1 MNFTART
8 SFIAIALASLTTPA
22 VAQQVPPSTSPTPD
36 AATTNA
42 PASDDADVNGQQ
54 SPTAAAATPSRSDAP
69 ASSSD
74 IIVTGS
80 RVPRAVDRIAGAVTV
95 IGGAEVGR
103 TLAITEDATAVLARS
118 VPGYS
123 ESNQTLNT
131 LGETLRGRT
140 ALYLFDGVPQS
151 TPLRDGNRNATFT
164 DMATIGRIEVISGAS
179 ASEGI
184 GAAGGIINYISKR
197 PTEEGTHIGVEGR
210 LGTQFRDD
218 SQDYKAGVTLSH
230 KSGNV
235 DAFFSGSFLDRGITY
250 DANGRRIGL
259 SPSSSVAD
267 TRSKSLFGKV
277 GYNFGDGDNQRIELT
292 ANYFRIESKG
302 NYHYVKGDR
311 TRGIP
316 DTSEPGLLR
325 DASGNLLYSQDFND
339 FKQIAATYTNKD
351 VFGGSFIAT
360 AYGAKQKMRF
370 PGDNLIERQD
380 PRIKPIGTLFDQ
392 SQIGS
397 DKYGLRTSFSRPNLF
412 IDGLELRVG
421 IDLTH
426 DETEQRQALTN
437 RTYVP
442 PLNYTSAAP
451 YAQLSWDIGPVTLSG
466 GYRHED
472 GAVKVDDYTTLYF
485 YNSSQVKGGKVKYVN
500 DLFNGGIV
508 TRFGKGFSA
517 YATYG
522 EGFTLP
528 NVGTVVRSV
537 NRPGQTIDSL
547 FGDLQA
553 IVFKN
558 KEVGLNWRQPIGNF
572 SFSYYQS
579 DSALGSSPAVDPV
592 TRTITVN
599 RRPIRINGIDVAAEF
614 RPTSTLRLNAL
625 FAHTVGKTSRAN
637 FVTDPLDVRLGVLTI
652 SPDKLNG
659 SVTWTPTEKTSF
671 SIGGQKFF
679 DRDINIGK
687 STEEHTKGYTIFDAT
702 ASYKVDRIGQFSLG
716 VENLFNKQYFL
727 SISQIDIYN
736 NYFAGRGR
744 TVSLTYRGSF

>member
-1 MNFTART
+1 MSSKARIT
-8 SFIAIALASLTTPA
+8 VFAVALATVSVPA
-22 VAQQVPPSTSPTPD
+22 LAQEAGSVPPQAPQGTNTTAD
-36 AATTNA
+36 ATTTADTISTADTPTRDGQNEATTRANA
-42 PASDDADVNGQQ
+42 
-54 SPTAAAATPSRSDAP
+54 T
-69 ASSSD
+69 D

-80 RVPRAVDRIAGAVTV
+80 RTPKAVDRVAGAVTV
-95 IGGAEVGR
+95 IGAADIGR
-103 TLAITEDATAVLARS
+103 TLAVTEDATAVLART

-197 PTEEGTHIGVEGR
+197 ATVPGTQIGFDGR
-210 LGTQFRDD
+210 IGSQFRDD
-218 SQDYKAGVTLSH
+218 SQDYKIGVNVSH
-230 KSGNV
+230 KSGNF
-235 DAFFSGSFLDRGITY
+235 DAFASASYLDRGITY

-267 TRSKSLFGKV
+267 TRSTSFFGKI
-277 GYNFGDGDNQRIELT
+277 GYDFGDNDNQRIELT
-292 ANYFRIESKG
+292 GNYFRIESKG
-302 NYHYVKGDR
+302 DYRFVKGSR
-311 TRGIP
+311 GLGIP
-316 DTSEPGLLR
+316 DTAERGQIT
-325 DASGNLLYSQDFND
+325 DASGTLLYSQDFND
-339 FKQIAATYTNKD
+339 FKQLALTYSNKD

-360 AYGAKQKMRF
+360 VYGAKQKMRF

-380 PRIKPIGTLFDQ
+380 PRIAPIGTLFDQ

-397 DKYGLRTSFSRPNLF
+397 DKLGLRTSFTRPNLF
-412 IDGLELRVG
+412 ITGLELRIGV
-421 IDLTH
+421 DVTH
-426 DETEQRQALTN
+426 DETEQSQALTN

-442 PLNYTSAAP
+442 PLNYNSAAP
-451 YAQLSWDIGPVTLSG
+451 YAQLSWDIGPLTLSG

-472 GAVKVDDYTTLYF
+472 GSVKVDDYTTLYF

-500 DLFNGGIV
+500 DLFNAGAVVRLGS
-508 TRFGKGFSA
+508 GFST

-528 NVGTVVRSV
+528 NVGTIVRSV
-537 NRPGQTIDSL
+537 SIPNQTVNNL
-547 FGDLQA
+547 FADLQA

-558 KEVGLNWRQPIGNF
+558 KEVGFNWRRPIGNF

-579 DSALGSSPAVDPV
+579 DSALGSSPAIDPV

-599 RRPIRINGIDVAAEF
+599 RRPIRINGLDVAAEF

-625 FAHTVGKTSRAN
+625 FAHTVGKTTRAN
-637 FVTDPLDVRLGVLTI
+637 FVTSPLDVRLGILTI

-659 SVTWTPTEKTSF
+659 SITWSPAPAASF
-671 SIGGQKFF
+671 SLGAQKFF

-687 STEEHTKGYTIFDAT
+687 STEEHTKGYILFDAT
-702 ASYKVDRIGQFSLG
+702 ANYKVNSVGQFSLG
-716 VENLFNKQYFL
+716 IENLFNKQYFL

-744 TVSLTYRGSF
+744 TVSLSYHGSF